1 MMYCRSHSL
10 RIAALGIALSPLALA
25 VHAQAGDVSALD
37 AVIVTGETLSRDVQ
51 NTATSVSVLTGE
63 DLERSADVNLYD
75 SFERVANV
83 MAVGGDKGI
92 VMRGITQT
100 GPGGSGSGRTINI
113 SVDGASLPTTQA
125 TFFGPYSGWDLQQVE
140 VLRGPQSTQQ
150 GRNALAGAV
159 NIRSAEP
166 EFDQYGKARMRVE
179 GNNGTA
185 LALMYNTAVNDEF
198 AVRFAGEQSS
208 TDGWVS
214 NPTRDEDDYDGRELT
229 SGRFK
234 VLYEPSDD
242 LRVVFSHSRT
252 SNTGGEDYIDFNR
265 YPEQRLNSSDGA
277 ADEYSKHKNTG
288 LRISYQLN
296 PLWSLESETTLYKHD
311 YRRLEDFD
319 FSALPG
325 GVIDRTTDDKGISQE
340 FKFTYDNGTDLR
352 GAVGLYM
359 TQIDTQWN
367 DDLAAD
373 ASLLD
378 ARIPAGASVIT
389 RTVDRSVDTDNL
401 AVFGELDYDLNNR
414 WTLTA
419 GARYDYEKIAATDDT
434 RYTQSPVVV
443 PVLPAGASGQNDTAF
458 NAFLPKV
465 AATYHWNEDV
475 NTSFT
480 VQRGYRAGGTSLNPF
495 TLEMADFDPEYTWN
509 YELAVRSTLLDGRM
523 TLNGNLFYTD
533 WEDQQVLINGA
544 SGNPN
549 DLSVT
554 NAGQSSL
561 YGLEIDM
568 AYRLSAQLELYSG
581 LGFVKT
587 EFDDFVNQNTD
598 YSGNKFPYAPQMTA
612 ALGGEYR
619 FNQSWFMQLDANY
632 IADHFSFADNAA
644 DTKIPARWVVNTRAG
659 FEREDWSV
667 VLYARNL
674 LDENYFTQRN
684 VSNSY
689 DLVRSG
695 EPLTVGLELNA
706 SF

>member
-1 MMYCRSHSL
+1 MYCRSHSL
-10 RIAALGIALSPLALA
+10 RIAALGIALSPLTLA
-25 VHAQAGDVSALD
+25 VQAQAEDVSALD
-37 AVIVTGETLSRDVQ
+37 AVIVTGETLSRDLQ
-51 NTATSVSVLTGE
+51 NTATSVSVLTGA
-63 DLERSADVNLYD
+63 DLERSSDVNLYD

-113 SVDGASLPTTQA
+113 SVDGASLPTTQS

-159 NIRSAEP
+159 NIRSADP

-185 LALMYNTAVNDEF
+185 LALMYNTAINDEF

-208 TDGWVS
+208 SDGWVS

-252 SNTGGEDYIDFNR
+252 NSTGGEDYVDFNS
-265 YPEQRLNSSDGA
+265 YPDQRLNSSDGA

-340 FKFTYDNGTDLR
+340 FKFIYDNGTDLR

-367 DDLAAD
+367 DALAAD

-378 ARIPAGASVIT
+378 PRIPAGASIIT
-389 RTVDRSVDTDNL
+389 RTVDRSVDTENI
-401 AVFGELDYDLNNR
+401 AVFGELDYDLNDR

-419 GARYDYEKIAATDDT
+419 GARYDYEKIEATDDT
-434 RYTQSPVVV
+434 LYTQNPVVV

-495 TLEMADFDPEYTWN
+495 TLEMADFNPEYTWN

-533 WEDQQVLINGA
+533 WEDQQVLVNGA

-549 DLSVT
+549 DISVT

-568 AYRLSAQLELYSG
+568 AYRVSEQLELYTG

-598 YSGNKFPYAPQMTA
+598 YSGNEFPYAPQMTA

-619 FNQSWFMQLDANY
+619 FDQNWFMQLNANY
-632 IADHFSFADNAA
+632 IADHFSFADN
-644 DTKIPARWVVNTRAG
+644 DTDAEIPSRWVVNTRAG

-684 VSNSY
+684 VSSSY